1 MKKNAF
7 LIAGK
12 HTVEEALKNPRRKV
26 IKVFITE
33 DAKRTINK
41 DNQPKNLFKDV
52 NLLYR
57 SRKELDNLSGNQ
69 DIVHQGVLA
78 EVEDLESL
86 SLKDFVKNEKKN
98 NINLIALDGVTDPRN
113 IGSIIRTAASFDFNG
128 LVVKERSF
136 PSRSKLLYK
145 SASGSVEHINIF
157 KVSNLNTALSF
168 LKKNNFWV
176 SAFDSKVE
184 KNFTK
189 HNWSGKNVLLFGS
202 ESEGIREK
210 TLSKADFKFK
220 IKISSKIESLNISN
234 SVSIVCHFIKNQMN

>member
-33 DAKRTINK
+33 DAKKIINK

-52 NLLYR
+52 SLLYR

-86 SLKDFVKNEKKN
+86 SLKDFVKNEKKT
-98 NINLIALDGVTDPRN
+98 I
-113 IGSIIRTAASFDFNG
+113 
-128 LVVKERSF
+128 
-136 PSRSKLLYK
+136 
-145 SASGSVEHINIF
+145 
-157 KVSNLNTALSF
+157 
-168 LKKNNFWV
+168 
-176 SAFDSKVE
+176 
-184 KNFTK
+184 
-189 HNWSGKNVLLFGS
+189 
-202 ESEGIREK
+202 
-210 TLSKADFKFK
+210 
-220 IKISSKIESLNISN
+220 
-234 SVSIVCHFIKNQMN
+234 

>member
-33 DAKRTINK
+33 DAKKIINK

-52 NLLYR
+52 SLLYR

-86 SLKDFVKNEKKN
+86 SLKDFVKNEKNN

-128 LVVKERSF
+128 LVVKERDHF
-136 PSRSKLLYK
+136 HLEVNCFTRAL
-145 SASGSVEHINIF
+145 AE
-157 KVSNLNTALSF
+157 VSNILTF
-168 LKKNNFWV
+168 LKFQ
-176 SAFDSKVE
+176 
-184 KNFTK
+184 
-189 HNWSGKNVLLFGS
+189 
-202 ESEGIREK
+202 I
-210 TLSKADFKFK
+210 
-220 IKISSKIESLNISN
+220 
-234 SVSIVCHFIKNQMN
+234 